1 MFTFCFI
8 VQSQRN
14 EPNANPISVA
24 SPPARMHGF
33 PVRAQYSSLQLSNCW
48 TIVRNGQ
55 RSKQAG
61 DEAMVCAVFMQLLP
75 QMEVVPQGTHWN
87 LPETC
92 SVCNR
97 PEFAETDRFK
107 VPESKEV
114 ITERVQTNLEYYSG
128 NYLAIAGICFAMVWY
143 VS

>member
-1 MFTFCFI
+1 MCCIHATA
-8 VQSQRN
+8 
-14 EPNANPISVA
+14 PANGSC
-24 SPPARMHGF
+24 SARDTLELAPG
-33 PVRAQYSSLQLSNCW
+33 
-48 TIVRNGQ
+48 
-55 RSKQAG
+55 
-61 DEAMVCAVFMQLLP
+61 
-75 QMEVVPQGTHWN
+75 
-87 LPETC
+87 TC